1 MPIACSL
8 CTLPIVR
15 PVVVNT
21 CPACGDDV
29 HSDCLNQHIRQKHA
43 RAFDV
48 WTQGLDATPCL
59 RRLASVAAAASE
71 PSSLRAPPKKLVN
84 RSWTRAEAEEA
95 HRYNTAKRQAKHI
108 VRKVTEHMLVK
119 LLVKQD
125 AVLNDLSRGWTR
137 LRAFG
142 SSTENIDALRD
153 RRIKKLIESIEDE
166 FAEANGEV
174 LVCVKVLHR
183 RSAR

>member
-1 MPIACSL
+1 MTSGTGMREHNKGREKKSGHDTESESTDHSNFVARTCCRCNSKASTCYIEPRAMPIACSL

-71 PSSLRAPPKKLVN
+71 PSSPRATNKKQDIISVALWFDTLGSQITLPKKLVN
-84 RSWTRAEAEEA
+84 RSWTRPEAEEA
-95 HRYNTAKRQAKHI
+95 HK
-108 VRKVTEHMLVK
+108 
-119 LLVKQD
+119 
-125 AVLNDLSRGWTR
+125 
-137 LRAFG
+137 
-142 SSTENIDALRD
+142 
-153 RRIKKLIESIEDE
+153 
-166 FAEANGEV
+166 
-174 LVCVKVLHR
+174 
-183 RSAR
+183 